1 MEIWGKID
9 EFKNYEISSLGR
21 VKTLNYKKERFL
33 KPAKDKDGY
42 LKVVLH
48 NNENIK
54 TFRVHQLVAMAFL
67 NHKLGNKFLH
77 VDHIDGNIKN
87 NSLENLRV
95 TSARFNVNRSQQK
108 CKVKYKG
115 VMFENGKYRARI
127 YIDGIKKHLGY
138 FTCEICAHLA
148 YLNAVKKVEG
158 IE

>member
-1 MEIWGKID
+1 MQEEWKTIESFED
-9 EFKNYEISSLGR
+9 YLISSKGR
-21 VKTLNYKKERFL
+21 VKSLKYGKERIL
-33 KPAKDKDGY
+33 KPSLRNGY
-42 LKVVLH
+42 NIYKI
-48 NNENIK
+48 NNINRSE
-54 TFRVHQLVAMAFL
+54 HQLVAMAFL

-148 YLNAVKKVEG
+148 YLNAVKEVEG

>member
-1 MEIWGKID
+1 MQEEWKTIEGFED
-9 EFKNYEISSLGR
+9 YLISSKGR
-21 VKTLNYKKERFL
+21 VKSLKYGKERIL
-33 KPAKDKDGY
+33 KPSLRNGY
-42 LKVVLH
+42 NIYKI
-48 NNENIK
+48 NNINRSE
-54 TFRVHQLVAMAFL
+54 HQLVAMAFL

-148 YLNAVKKVEG
+148 YLNAVKEVDG

>member
-1 MEIWGKID
+1 MQEEWKTIEGFED
-9 EFKNYEISSLGR
+9 YLISSKGR
-21 VKTLNYKKERFL
+21 VKSLKYGKERIL
-33 KPAKDKDGY
+33 KPSLRNGY
-42 LKVVLH
+42 NIYKI
-48 NNENIK
+48 NNINRSE
-54 TFRVHQLVAMAFL
+54 HQLVAMAFL

-148 YLNAVKKVEG
+148 YLNAVKEVEG

>member
-1 MEIWGKID
+1 MQEQWKTIEGFED
-9 EFKNYEISSLGR
+9 YLISSKGR
-21 VKTLNYKKERFL
+21 VKSLKYGKERIL
-33 KPAKDKDGY
+33 KPSLRNGY
-42 LKVVLH
+42 NIYKI
-48 NNENIK
+48 NNVNRSE
-54 TFRVHQLVAMAFL
+54 HQLVAMAFL

-148 YLNAVKKVEG
+148 YLNAVKEVEG